1 MQSGRLF
8 EIIYVLLERG
18 GATVPELA
26 ERLEVSERTVRR
38 DIDALSASG
47 VPVYAA
53 RGRNGGVRLLDD
65 FVLSRSLLS
74 EREQDEILYALQSL
88 RATGADVGANVLSRL
103 NGLFR
108 RGATDWIDVDFSGWG
123 SGPADKQLFPLLRQ
137 AILDRRVL
145 CFDYY
150 ASTGAGSHRTVEPLK
165 LRFKGM
171 GWYLQAFCRD
181 RQGYRTFR
189 LSRMENLALSDDTF
203 APRPT
208 PPELDTAQ
216 PSLPM
221 DHLTIRFDPA
231 LAFRVYD
238 EFDRSQIEKQPD
250 GSLLVHAAWPAGFW
264 GCGYLLSYGAGAEV
278 LSPPSMRARLREE
291 AEKLTEKYR

>member
-38 DIDALSASG
+38 DIDALSAAG

-108 RGATDWIDVDFSGWG
+108 RGTTDWIDVDFSSWG
-123 SGPADKQLFPLLRQ
+123 SGAADKQLFPLLRQ
-137 AILDRRVL
+137 AVLDRRVL

-150 ASTGAGSHRTVEPLK
+150 ASTGAISHRTVEPMK

-181 RQGYRTFR
+181 RHDYRTFR
-189 LSRMENLALSDDTF
+189 LSRMENLTLAADTF
-203 APRPT
+203 SPRPA
-208 PPELDTAQ
+208 PPELDAETQAV
-216 PSLPM
+216 PM
-221 DHLTIRFDPA
+221 EHLTIRFDPA

-238 EFDRSQIEKQPD
+238 EFDRAQIEKQPD
-250 GSLLVHAAWPAGFW
+250 GSLVVRAVWPAGFW

-278 LSPPSMRARLREE
+278 LSPPSMRDRMREE
-291 AEKLTEKYR
+291 TAKLSEKYR